1 MSAVI
6 HMIGNKAREMGA
18 VRDVVNERAA
28 SLGSP
33 EPARLH
39 AVNLALQ
46 AVKLGH
52 SAAWAAQEGI
62 RYLRGL
68 DRPVHRGYPAPP
80 SAA

>member
-1 MSAVI
+1 MSAVV
-6 HMIGNKAREMGA
+6 MIGNDARTMGA

-28 SLGSP
+28 SLNAS
-33 EPARLH
+33 EPARRH

-46 AVKLGH
+46 AVKFGH

-68 DRPVHRGYPAPP
+68 QAPVHRGYPNPP
-80 SAA
+80 EAA